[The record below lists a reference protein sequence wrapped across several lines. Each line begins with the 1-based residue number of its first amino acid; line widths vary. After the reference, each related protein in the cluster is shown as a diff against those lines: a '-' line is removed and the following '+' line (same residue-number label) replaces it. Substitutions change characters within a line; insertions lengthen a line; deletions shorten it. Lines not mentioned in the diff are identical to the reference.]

1 MEQDPSEQVF
11 QVEDLAPAVREHKPS
26 PEALPPL
33 KTILEALDAAAALV
47 VVVDRGEEFISQVF
61 LAIIQATINL
71 DTGYAK
77 GIIQI
82 RVRKSMT
89 EAFLISNAG

>member
-11 QVEDLAPAVREHKPS
+11 RAGDLAPAVREHKTS

-33 KTILEALDAAAALV
+33 KTISEALDAAAALV
-47 VVVDRGEEFISQVF
+47 VVVDRGEEFILLVF
-61 LAIIQATINL
+61 LVIIQATINL

-82 RVRKSMT
+82 RARKSIT
-89 EAFLISNAG
+89 EAF